1 MLPETAITSRFIHGS
16 GIFALKD
23 GISGRFCYFCSL
35 KTGDRDQDTSIKVQE
50 SRTKD

>member
-35 KTGDRDQDTSIKVQE
+35 KTGYKEFGVWSLEQE